1 MRERNPIVG
10 ISIAAAIDVLE
21 CTVDRLIHAH
31 RRGIPS
37 SLDRRRLPCNHS
49 LDLTVKRERSAAL
62 DVQFNRIGSQ
72 DRRNQLLLPLLLLP
86 LQQQGRPRMK
96 QLLQEQ
102 QRPVQRQLVS

>member
-62 DVQFNRIGSQ
+62 GSPIQPNRE
-72 DRRNQLLLPLLLLP
+72 P
-86 LQQQGRPRMK
+86 RPSK
-96 QLLQEQ
+96 PASSSSSSSSSAAAGASEDEAAAAGAAAAGAATA
-102 QRPVQRQLVS
+102 